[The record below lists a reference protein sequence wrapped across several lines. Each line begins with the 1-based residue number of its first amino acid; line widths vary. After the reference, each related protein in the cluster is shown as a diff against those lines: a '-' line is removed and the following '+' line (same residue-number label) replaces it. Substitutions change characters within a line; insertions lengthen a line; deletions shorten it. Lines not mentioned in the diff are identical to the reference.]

1 MNLPDNLKYTDDHEW
16 VDIKDDIAII
26 GITDFAQSELGD
38 IIFVEFPDTGISI
51 NQKDTVGTLEAV
63 KTVADIY
70 SPVTGEVLEINDNLE
85 SNPELIN
92 EDPYQNGWILKIKI
106 KNINELDGLLSN
118 SDYEK
123 LIKWV
128 TTFLKIKKMKKIFLI
143 N

>member
-1 MNLPDNLKYTDDHEW
+1 MMNLPENLKYTDDHEW
-16 VDIKDDIAII
+16 IKIKDDIAII

-70 SPVTGEVLEINDNLE
+70 SPVTGEVIEINDNLE

-92 EDPYQNGWILKIKI
+92 EDPYENGWILKIKI
-106 KNINELDGLLSN
+106 SNLNELDSLLSN

-123 LIKWV
+123 LIK
-128 TTFLKIKKMKKIFLI
+128 
-143 N
+143 

>member
-1 MNLPDNLKYTDDHEW
+1 MNLPENLKYTDDHEW
-16 VDIKDDIAII
+16 IKIKDDIAII

-70 SPVTGEVLEINDNLE
+70 SPVTGEVIEINDNLE

-92 EDPYQNGWILKIKI
+92 EDPYENGWILKIKI
-106 KNINELDGLLSN
+106 SNLNELDSLLSN

-123 LIKWV
+123 LIK
-128 TTFLKIKKMKKIFLI
+128 
-143 N
+143 

>member
-1 MNLPDNLKYTDDHEW
+1 MMNLPENLKYTDDHEW
-16 VDIKDDIAII
+16 IKIKDDIAII

-70 SPVTGEVLEINDNLE
+70 SPVTGEVIEINDTLE

-92 EDPYQNGWILKIKI
+92 EDPYENGWILKIKI
-106 KNINELDGLLSN
+106 SNLNELDSLLSN

-123 LIKWV
+123 LIK
-128 TTFLKIKKMKKIFLI
+128 
-143 N
+143 

>member
-16 VDIKDDIAII
+16 VDIQDDIAII

-128 TTFLKIKKMKKIFLI
+128 ITFLKIKKMKKIFLI
-143 N
+143 Y